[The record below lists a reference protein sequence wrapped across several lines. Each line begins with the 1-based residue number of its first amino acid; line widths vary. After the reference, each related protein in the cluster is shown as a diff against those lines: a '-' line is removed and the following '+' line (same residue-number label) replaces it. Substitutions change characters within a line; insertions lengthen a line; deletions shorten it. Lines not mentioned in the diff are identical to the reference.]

1 MIAAFLLVFIA
12 ELFVA
17 DQLKCVMLVEVN
29 KMNVILTLQL
39 VLVYWLSL
47 LGRPIIVMVTVFT
60 SYV

>member
-1 MIAAFLLVFIA
+1 VIAAFLLVFIA